1 MRALQT
7 RVLGRKRWL
16 LAVALTIACNAHDA
30 PAPRSD
36 TSGVN
41 PFATHA
47 APPEQRRWIEGSVE
61 ERLVAGSYV
70 YLRLRTSEPDETLW
84 VASLAG
90 TTPEAWRVRVLVL
103 GSAEHF
109 HSRRLNRDFDTL
121 LFGAVR
127 AASLALA
134 VSTKGTAP

>member
-1 MRALQT
+1 M
-7 RVLGRKRWL
+7 
-16 LAVALTIACNAHDA
+16 AVALTMACSAHDA
-30 PAPRSD
+30 PASRAD

-41 PFATHA
+41 PFAAHA
-47 APPEQRRWIEGSVE
+47 APPEQRRWLEGSVE
-61 ERLVAGSYV
+61 ERIIAGSYV

-84 VASLAG
+84 VASLAA
-90 TTPEAWRVRVLVL
+90 TTPEARRVRVLVL

-109 HSRRLNRDFDTL
+109 HSRRLNRNFDPL